1 MAMSDE
7 KKPHKP
13 ELYKLQIDK
22 VHLET
27 DNPTPTARELLTLA
41 GKLPVEHFAL
51 YQKGKGQPRRLELEE
66 RVELRLPGA
75 DKFVTL
81 PLDQTEGLGA
91 GRRQF
96 SLSEE
101 DTEWLESLDLLY
113 ELVAEGGV
121 PRVVIYG
128 WPLPPGYTI
137 AKVDVNV
144 RIDPG
149 YPDTQIDMA
158 YFSPALVRRD
168 GRAIG
173 ATSDDSFDGKIWQRW
188 SRHRTAANPWRPG
201 LDSLSTHFALVDD
214 WLARELRKG

>member
-1 MAMSDE
+1 MPSE
-7 KKPHKP
+7 NKP
-13 ELYKLQIDK
+13 EKPYKVQIDK
-22 VHLET
+22 QQLET
-27 DNPTPTARELLTLA
+27 QEATPTARELLVLA
-41 GKLPVEHFAL
+41 GKLPPEHFAL
-51 YQKGKGQPRRLELEE
+51 YRKDKGQPQRLQLDE
-66 RVELRLPGA
+66 RVDLREPGVER
-75 DKFVTL
+75 FVTL

-96 SLSEE
+96 SLPQE
-101 DTEWLESLDLLY
+101 DMEWLESLGLVY

-128 WPLPPGYTI
+128 WPVPGGYNV

-144 RIDPG
+144 RVDPG

-158 YFSPALVRRD
+158 YFTPALARRD
-168 GRAIG
+168 GRPIG

-201 LDSLSTHFALVDD
+201 LDGLSTHFALVDD

>member
-1 MAMSDE
+1 MTDD
-7 KKPHKP
+7 KKSKP
-13 ELYKLQIDK
+13 FKIQIDK
-22 VHLET
+22 DQYEL
-27 DNPTPTARELLTLA
+27 DNPTPTARELLALA
-41 GKLPVEHFAL
+41 GKTPPEHFAL
-51 YQKGKGQPRRLELEE
+51 YLKDKGKPQRLQLDE
-66 RVELRLPGA
+66 RVDLREPGVE
-75 DKFVTL
+75 KFVTL

-96 SLSEE
+96 SMPQE
-101 DTEWLESLDLLY
+101 DADWLENLDLVY
-113 ELVAEGGV
+113 ELVAEGGN

-128 WPLPPGYTI
+128 WPVPSGYNVD
-137 AKVDVNV
+137 KVDVNV

-158 YFSPALVRRD
+158 YFSPALHRVD

-173 ATSDDSFDGKIWQRW
+173 ATSDDSFDNKIWQRW
-188 SRHRTAANPWRPG
+188 SRHRTSANPWRPG

>member
-1 MAMSDE
+1 MAMSED
-7 KKPHKP
+7 KSHGP
-13 ELYKLQIDK
+13 EVFKIQIDK
-22 VHLET
+22 QHLET
-27 DNPTPTARELLTLA
+27 TNPTPTARELLILA
-41 GKLPVEHFAL
+41 GKVPVERFAL
-51 YQKGKGQPRRLELEE
+51 YLKSHGQPRRLELDE
-66 RVELRLPGA
+66 RVDLREPGVE
-75 DKFVTL
+75 KFVTL

-96 SLSEE
+96 SLPEE
-101 DTEWLESLDLLY
+101 DRAWLDQLDLLY

-121 PRVVIYG
+121 PRVLIYG
-128 WPLPPGYTI
+128 WPLPPGYTT

-149 YPDTQIDMA
+149 YPDVQIDMA
-158 YFSPALVRRD
+158 YFSPALVRCD

-173 ATSDDSFDGKIWQRW
+173 ATSDDSFDGKVWQRW
-188 SRHRTAANPWRPG
+188 SRHRTAVNPWRPG